1 MRSKPKTGRAKAPTR
16 ARARSVSPVTA
27 LAPLPG
33 IGGALAPI
41 SGVGSARMGFQ
52 DGTDGKPSLTWARY
66 RGVGSNMYTAG
77 FGPWYGA
84 PGAEISYE
92 RSVAAAVSLDL
103 LTSNTGIATLVENFA
118 TYAIGNGLTLS
129 SRPNHTALG
138 ISPEAARALSHDIET
153 KWSLWANSPVECD
166 ASQRHNLHQLATANF
181 KSWLLTGEGVF
192 LLDWRK
198 GNGAITNTKVKLID
212 PRQIDQSI
220 TRVTDDG
227 CILQGIQFDKVGR
240 LVGFWVRPFVLGN
253 FSIAPQPVFVAAR
266 TSWGRARAVLLFDLL
281 LPGQVRGLSPLI
293 AALSPAH
300 SKATLREFT
309 LASSYIQ
316 SMTATTIESDMPTKE
331 ALGQFQVNDHLQ
343 GYGNATTMAEWAKG
357 KGEFY
362 GEAKVQL
369 QPGVISHLAAGDK
382 LKLHRSET
390 PNSTYND
397 FDSSLSRET
406 AKAAGSSAE
415 DLSGDYSKTS
425 FSATRM
431 AMDLPFRI
439 NERRRMAIVRP
450 FYQTVFASWLEE
462 SIETGVIQLPDGAAE
477 FWSARDAYCNALWRG
492 AGKPTSDPLK
502 TAQADVLELANGLST
517 LEAKLG
523 ERGLDFEEVVAQRKA
538 EREMLQAA
546 GLPYPMPK
554 EQVGMNTGTSAEDDE
569 ALK

>member
-1 MRSKPKTGRAKAPTR
+1 MRSKPKTGRAKAPAR
-16 ARARSVSPVTA
+16 ATARSVSPVTA
-27 LAPLPG
+27 LASLPG
-33 IGGALAPI
+33 IGGAVAPI
-41 SGVGSARMGFQ
+41 SGVGSAQLGFQ
-52 DGTDGKPSLTWARY
+52 DGTDGKPSLSWARY
-66 RGVGSNMYTAG
+66 QGSPRFTAG

-103 LTSNTGIATLVENFA
+103 LTSNTGVATLVENFA
-118 TYAIGNGLTLS
+118 TYAIGTGLTLS
-129 SRPNHTALG
+129 ARPKHDVLG
-138 ISPEAARALSHDIET
+138 ISPEVARALSHVIET
-153 KWSLWANSPVECD
+153 KWALWANSPVECD
-166 ASQRHNLHQLATANF
+166 ASQRHNVHQLATANF

-192 LLDWRK
+192 LCDWRK
-198 GNGAITNTKVKLID
+198 GNGALTHTKVKLID

-240 LVGFWVRPFVLGN
+240 LVGFWIRPFVLGN
-253 FSIAPQPVFVAAR
+253 FSMAPQPVFVAAR
-266 TSWGRARAVLLFDLL
+266 TSWGRARAVHLFDLL
-281 LPGQVRGLSPLI
+281 VPGQVRGLSPLI

-309 LASSYIQ
+309 LASNYIQ
-316 SMTATTIESDMPTKE
+316 SMTATTIESDMPTKD
-331 ALGQFQVNDHLQ
+331 ALAQFQVNDGLQ
-343 GYGNATTMAEWAKG
+343 GYGNAPSMAEWAKG

-390 PNSTYND
+390 PNATYD
-397 FDSSLSRET
+397 AFDKSLGRET
-406 AKAAGSSAE
+406 AKAAGSSAS
-415 DLSGDYSKTS
+415 DFSGDYSQTS
-425 FSATRM
+425 FSASRLELE
-431 AMDLPFRI
+431 LPFRI
-439 NERRRMAIVRP
+439 NERRRMAIVKP

-462 SIETGVIQLPDGAAE
+462 QIETGAIELPSGAPE
-477 FWSARDAYCNALWRG
+477 FWQAKDAYCNALWRG

-502 TAQADVLELANGLST
+502 TAQADVLELENGLST

-538 EREMLQAA
+538 EREMLEAA

-554 EQVGMNTGTSAEDDE
+554 EQVGMNTDTSADDDE